1 MAASSGSIVLLDA
14 ACCCVR
20 FCERILKAL
29 PSIFT
34 ADQPMMSAAATIII
48 QAGEICASHTPKGE
62 VSAPPRPAATPSDT
76 MHVLWRIWDA
86 APDMDVGIMVNSD
99 VAVETTG
106 LMPNAK
112 RKMGTM
118 TVPPPMP
125 SNPDKIPIATPAIA
139 GSTNIAS
146 TSIV

>member
-62 VSAPPRPAATPSDT
+62 VSAPPRLPPRQATRCTFYGVYGMP
-76 MHVLWRIWDA
+76 RPIWTW
-86 APDMDVGIMVNSD
+86 
-99 VAVETTG
+99 E
-106 LMPNAK
+106 
-112 RKMGTM
+112 
-118 TVPPPMP
+118 
-125 SNPDKIPIATPAIA
+125 
-139 GSTNIAS
+139 
-146 TSIV
+146 